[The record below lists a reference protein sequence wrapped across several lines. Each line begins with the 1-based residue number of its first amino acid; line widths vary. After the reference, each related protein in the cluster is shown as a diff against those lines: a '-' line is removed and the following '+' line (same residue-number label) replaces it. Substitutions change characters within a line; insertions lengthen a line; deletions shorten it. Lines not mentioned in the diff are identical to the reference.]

1 MNNVGKRYLREVEA
15 LLPYDSK
22 QKKHCMTELEI
33 SVDSILENNPSAALT
48 DLYSALGHP
57 QEIAE
62 SFLERTNPE
71 QLSRKL
77 SVKRKVAIGV
87 TAVVAV
93 LALVLAVVAIRIA
106 HDVSNIQNGH
116 FEDYIE
122 YSQKT
127 EPPVTSEVKVY

>member
-48 DLYSALGHP
+48 DLYSALGQP

-77 SVKRKVAIGV
+77 SVKRKIAIGV
-87 TAVVAV
+87 ISI
-93 LALVLAVVAIRIA
+93 VAILAITLSIIA
-106 HDVSNIQNGH
+106 FIFADDFHDYRSGYAV
-116 FEDYIE
+116 ETYE
-122 YSQKT
+122 KT
-127 EPPVTSEVKVY
+127 TNDVPLPSPLTIN